1 MRNAKRRN
9 NGLPPAI
16 DTFHSNNPGGTQDI
30 LTFQGEKD
38 FVIGGWRTHPYTE
51 TSFCSARSAPHTLGT
66 LAEDRMTAEYY
77 AGPVPLYLIPQALS
91 TEIRRVGDSIT
102 EIRIRRTSGH
112 NYRLRICHD
121 EKEGSG
127 DE

>member
-1 MRNAKRRN
+1 
-9 NGLPPAI
+9 
-16 DTFHSNNPGGTQDI
+16 
-30 LTFQGEKD
+30 
-38 FVIGGWRTHPYTE
+38 
-51 TSFCSARSAPHTLGT
+51 
-66 LAEDRMTAEYY
+66 MTAEYY